1 MAMQRWEYRVVEGE
15 AGEEHLNTLG
25 DEGWELV
32 GFTASAGSLRAYLKR
47 PALPFKE
54 QVTLEQRQKYARLD
68 GYRFEGASGQAPEE
82 LP

>member
-1 MAMQRWEYRVVEGE
+1 MAMQRWEYRVTEGE
-15 AGEEHLNTLG
+15 TSEDSLNALG

-32 GFTASAGSLRAYLKR
+32 GVVAGLSGPRAYLKR

-54 QVTLEQRQKYARLD
+54 RVTLEQRAKYAHLG
-68 GYRFEGASGQAPEE
+68 GYGFGDDEAVSEE